1 MKQSIIG
8 VLVTMVVLGIF
19 LFPKIEEENEV
30 HFKKTDI
37 PSYQVKLEGGFAV
50 ERSFIFFEPMTMKQ
64 ILDYG
69 LGYKHEVDLS
79 KMNQN
84 EIIYQNK
91 TIYLQEIKTEDS
103 QIYHKVNINQAN
115 FKELLTIPGM
125 TETKAASLII
135 YREAHGKFKSIDEL
149 IHVKHIGPATLE
161 KIRPYITI

>member
-1 MKQSIIG
+1 MKQSMIG
-8 VLVTMVVLGIF
+8 VLVTMVILGIF

-37 PSYQVKLEGGFAV
+37 PFYQVRLEGGFAI
-50 ERSFIFFEPMTMKQ
+50 ERSFIFFEPKIMNE

-69 LGYKHEVDLS
+69 LGYKHDVDLS

-91 TIYLQEIKTEDS
+91 TIHLSEVKTEES

-115 FKELLTIPGM
+115 FKELLTIPGI

-135 YREAHGKFKSIDEL
+135 HSKFKSIDEL